1 MDDELTAE
9 QSFWLERLMTLHS
22 GESIGEMPGEV
33 RGILIQRGF
42 AHLRRGEIEI
52 TFDGIRFLM
61 ARR

>member
-9 QSFWLERLMTLHS
+9 QLDWLGRLMALHS
-22 GESIGEMPGEV
+22 GDSIGEIPSVV
-33 RGILIQRGF
+33 RTVLLHGGF

-52 TFDGIRFLM
+52 TFDGIRYLM

>member
-9 QSFWLERLMTLHS
+9 QLIWLERLMTLHS
-22 GESIGEMPGEV
+22 GESIGEMPSEV
-33 RGILIQRGF
+33 RAILIQHGY

-52 TFDGIRFLM
+52 TFDGIRYLM